1 MVASG
6 LSNAILI
13 RFRCHD
19 VLGRSAQFA
28 YGTTRAAGTVRSR
41 WRRRD
46 AACRTVCYLIA
57 WKLRRLDDLPTHKLD
72 FLDPCFVR
80 TRRALIRTAIRYL
93 RALYPALDE
102 DVSIFYTG
110 KYCIFDFLY
119 IRFDDTRGITS
130 KNWRSF
136 GIRYFLI
143 NF

>member
-93 RALYPALDE
+93 RALYPASDE
-102 DVSIFYTG
+102 DVSIFCTR
-110 KYCIFDFLY
+110 KYPIFYDFL
-119 IRFDDTRGITS
+119 RFDDIYRMTS
-130 KNWRSF
+130 KNPWKIPWNSIF
-136 GIRYFLI
+136 S
-143 NF
+143 N